1 MARREDVRGTRERT
15 GADGRAGDAM
25 SRTQFGFA
33 VGFAVVAL
41 WAAVGFLVTLGAV
54 AAGLVGFGIARVLD
68 RQVDV
73 NAWIERLSPSRR

>member
-1 MARREDVRGTRERT
+1 
-15 GADGRAGDAM
+15 M